1 MNHLKG
7 HLTIALTLLFS
18 YLTVGESQATLE
30 QAKLYQ
36 KVFGGDKPK
45 CIQCHAVKLPKKE
58 DGKHDPNDYGKKLL
72 AVQEKPDEETYKKVG
87 PAPTP
92 SET

>member
-1 MNHLKG
+1 MNNSRVC
-7 HLTIALTLLFS
+7 LTIALILLFS
-18 YLTVGESQATLE
+18 SLAAGESYATIE
-30 QAKLYQ
+30 QTKVYQ

-45 CIQCHAVKLPKKE
+45 CIQCHAAKLPKKE

-72 AVQEKPDEETYKKVG
+72 AVQEKPDENTYKKVG

-92 SET
+92 SES